1 MPIRNRVQLTCCV
14 AVLLSAEPC
23 SAQSSDGITDAY
35 RAGVAAVECNLN
47 LSSETSSALGD
58 AVQRVEQASGMSQ
71 QQLDSLWKKLTGE
84 AKADNAGFCATA
96 APLVDQT
103 IASSR

>member
-1 MPIRNRVQLTCCV
+1 MAQ
-14 AVLLSAEPC
+14 AAE
-23 SAQSSDGITDAY
+23 GITDAY

-71 QQLDSLWKKLTGE
+71 NQLDSLWKKLTAD
-84 AKADNAGFCATA
+84 AKADNAAFCADA
-96 APLVDQT
+96 AVLVDQT
-103 IASSR
+103 IASAAN